1 MCKLDTILHTSLNS
15 FVKDYPR
22 QKQGM
27 SFDRIEYTTN
37 LLFAIA
43 KRVEMPLDKT
53 IQLIGEKGEMPKLQ
67 NSFLKRKMIKPNTII
82 LEISK
87 SVQKI

>member
-15 FVKDYPR
+15 FAKDYPR

-27 SFDRIEYTTN
+27 YFGRIEYTTN
-37 LLFAIA
+37 LLFAMA

-53 IQLIGEKGEMPKLQ
+53 IQL
-67 NSFLKRKMIKPNTII
+67 R
-82 LEISK
+82 
-87 SVQKI
+87 